1 MFIPQSLELTVVAVY
16 LTSQGTPNIVTSV
29 TNLPMRL
36 LVKPC
41 TPMKDAD
48 YKVTISTNKPAV
60 SLMDIYPG
68 RGIT

>member
-29 TNLPMRL
+29 LNLPMRL

-68 RGIT
+68 RGIG

>member
-1 MFIPQSLELTVVAVY
+1 MFTPQSLELTVVSVY
-16 LTSQGTPNIVTSV
+16 LTSQGAPNIVTSV
-29 TNLPMRL
+29 MNLPMRL

-60 SLMDIYPG
+60 SLIDLYPG
-68 RGIT
+68 TSIT